1 MNGTKSRSTDDLGP
15 GLQGRTPQSPS
26 GTQRVPVLVCVL
38 VGVAAFFLLLCI
50 IPTLAYLLIP
60 NLSHMKKQAGEAAAI
75 QSIRAIQQAELMYS
89 VTYPSHGYACS
100 LRALGGEANAGQPS
114 ADAAQLLPN
123 DLASGIKYGYIFTIS
138 NCARV
143 NPHNI
148 DRVTGY
154 TITAVPITPG
164 KTGHR
169 GFCSDEYGA
178 IKYDPMGGT
187 NCTQPLEQR

>member
-1 MNGTKSRSTDDLGP
+1 
-15 GLQGRTPQSPS
+15 
-26 GTQRVPVLVCVL
+26 LVWIL
-38 VGVAAFFLLLCI
+38 VGLAAFFLLLCI
-50 IPTLAYLLIP
+50 IPTLAYLMIP
-60 NLSHMKKQAGEAAAI
+60 NFSHMKKQTGEAAAI

-89 VTYPSHGYACS
+89 VNYPSHGYACS
-100 LRALGGEANAGQPS
+100 LRALGGEATAGQPS
-114 ADAAQLLPN
+114 AETAQILPN

-154 TITAVPITPG
+154 TITAVPMTPG
-164 KTGHR
+164 NTGNR
-169 GFCSDEYGA
+169 GFCSDESGA

-187 NCTQPLEQR
+187 NCTQPLELR